1 MKGENT
7 IMTPNE
13 NGVDTVSI
21 KSLFMKEILSRIATR
36 KLKKYVSESCRLI
49 LTDFEIIQEDE
60 GISLDTEVHL
70 EMSSNDFKK
79 LLLKKN
85 II

>member
-1 MKGENT
+1 MA
-7 IMTPNE
+7 PSE

-49 LTDFEIIQEDE
+49 LTDFEITQEDG
-60 GISLDTEVHL
+60 GICLDTELHL
-70 EMSSNDFKK
+70 EMSSSDFKK
-79 LLLKKN
+79 MLLNKKL
-85 II
+85 I